1 MSGVGRPSLGKRVS
15 TAVRVPEALHARL
28 DATAT
33 ERDVSINYLVVRAIE
48 RYLDAMPPLPAVSI
62 AEGADHE

>member
-1 MSGVGRPSLGKRVS
+1 MGRSSLGKRVT
-15 TAVRVPEALHARL
+15 TAIRIPEDLHARL

-48 RYLDAMPPLPAVSI
+48 RYLDSIPPLPDSGQIGRSV
-62 AEGADHE
+62 EGS